1 MDKKPRRIANPFLVY
16 GYEGPHYFCDREEET
31 RKLVSAL
38 ANGRNVT
45 LAAQRRIG
53 KTGLIHNVFN
63 RVRNS
68 EDDIICIYVDI
79 FPTRCLADFVH
90 ILGKAVFEAVQ
101 SHSERLFSR
110 VASFLSGCRPSI
122 SFDPLTGS
130 PSFSIDIAPSMEE
143 KTLSDIF
150 DCLEMSDTPVYIA
163 IDEFQQIASY
173 PESGT
178 EAMLRSRIQFMH
190 NVHFIFSGSQQHLIY
205 EMFLSAKRPFYN
217 STQIMTLTTIP
228 LESYYTFAENLFAEG
243 GRTIDGTLFK
253 FIYDSFEGHTWYVQ
267 TILNRLYETGGNI
280 TDKSQVTE
288 AIKSI
293 VRENTMVY
301 QTTIAM
307 LPDKQ
312 LQVLKALAKEGKTA
326 TPNKGA
332 FIQKYSLKA
341 ASSVSSALMS
351 LVDKELV
358 YRSQEG
364 YSVYDRFMEIWL
376 REDLFSTV

>member
-38 ANGRNVT
+38 ENGRNVT
-45 LAAQRRIG
+45 LAAPRRIG
-53 KTGLIHNVFN
+53 KTGLIHNVFHQ
-63 RVRNS
+63 VRNS
-68 EDDIICIYVDI
+68 GDDIICIYVDI

-90 ILGKAVFEAVQ
+90 LLGKAVFEAVQ
-101 SHSERLFSR
+101 SQGERL
-110 VASFLSGCRPSI
+110 LSKVMTLLGSCRPAISI
-122 SFDPLTGS
+122 DPLTGS
-130 PSFSIDIAPSMEE
+130 PNFSIDIAPSMEE

-150 DCLEMSDTPVYIA
+150 DCLEKSDTPVYIA
-163 IDEFQQIASY
+163 IDEFQQVASY

-228 LESYYTFAENLFAEG
+228 MESYYKFAESLFAEG
-243 GRTIDGTLFK
+243 GRTIDETQFK

-267 TILNRLYETGGNI
+267 TILNRLYESGGDI
-280 TDKSQVTE
+280 TEREQVTE
-288 AIKSI
+288 AIRTI

-301 QTTIAM
+301 QNTIAM

-326 TPNKGA
+326 TPNKGS

-341 ASSVSSALMS
+341 ASSVSSALTS

-376 REDLFSTV
+376 RED

>member
-1 MDKKPRRIANPFLVY
+1 MDKRSIRIANPFLVY
-16 GYEGPHYFCDREEET
+16 GYEGPHYFCDREQET

-38 ANGRNVT
+38 ENGRNVT
-45 LAAQRRIG
+45 LAAPRRIG
-53 KTGLIHNVFN
+53 KTGLIHNVFHQ
-63 RVRNS
+63 VRNS
-68 EDDIICIYVDI
+68 GDDIICIYVDI

-90 ILGKAVFEAVQ
+90 LLGKAVFEAVQ
-101 SHSERLFSR
+101 SQGKRL
-110 VASFLSGCRPSI
+110 LSKVMTLLGSCRPATSI
-122 SFDPLTGS
+122 DPLTGS
-130 PSFSIDIAPSMEE
+130 PNFSIDIAPSMEE

-150 DCLEMSDTPVYIA
+150 DCLEKSDTPVYIA
-163 IDEFQQIASY
+163 IDEFQQVAYY

-228 LESYYTFAENLFAEG
+228 VESYYTFAESLFAEG
-243 GRTIDGTLFK
+243 GRTIDKTLFM

-267 TILNRLYETGGNI
+267 TILNRLYESGGDV
-280 TDKSQVTE
+280 TEREQVTD
-288 AIKSI
+288 AIRII

-301 QTTIAM
+301 QSTIAM

-326 TPNKGA
+326 TPNKGS

-341 ASSVSSALMS
+341 ASSVSSALTS

-358 YRSQEG
+358 YRSPEG

-376 REDLFSTV
+376 RED

>member
-1 MDKKPRRIANPFLVY
+1 MDKRSRRIANPFLVY

-31 RKLVSAL
+31 LKLVSAL
-38 ANGRNVT
+38 ENGRNVT
-45 LAAQRRIG
+45 LAAPRRIG
-53 KTGLIHNVFN
+53 KTGLIHNVFHQ
-63 RVRNS
+63 VRNS
-68 EDDIICIYVDI
+68 GDDIICIYVDI

-90 ILGKAVFEAVQ
+90 LLGKAVFEAVQ
-101 SHSERLFSR
+101 SQGERL
-110 VASFLSGCRPSI
+110 LSKVMTLLGSCRPAISI
-122 SFDPLTGS
+122 DPLTGS
-130 PSFSIDIAPSMEE
+130 PNFSIDIAPSMEE

-150 DCLEMSDTPVYIA
+150 DCLEKSDTPVYIA
-163 IDEFQQIASY
+163 IDEFQQVAYY

-228 LESYYTFAENLFAEG
+228 LESYYKFAESLFAEG
-243 GRTIDGTLFK
+243 GRTIDMSQFK
-253 FIYDSFEGHTWYVQ
+253 FIYESFEGHTWYVQ
-267 TILNRLYETGGNI
+267 TILNRLYESGGDV
-280 TDKSQVTE
+280 TEREQVTD
-288 AIKSI
+288 AIRTI

-301 QTTIAM
+301 QNTIAM

-326 TPNKGA
+326 TPNKGS

-341 ASSVSSALMS
+341 ASSVSSALTS

-376 REDLFSTV
+376 REE

>member
-1 MDKKPRRIANPFLVY
+1 MDNKPRRIANPFLVY

-45 LAAQRRIG
+45 LAAPRRIG

-68 EDDIICIYVDI
+68 EDNIICIYVDI

-90 ILGKAVFEAVQ
+90 LLGKAVFEAVQ
-101 SHSERLFSR
+101 SHSERLFSK
-110 VASFLSGCRPSI
+110 VTSFLSSCRPAI

-143 KTLSDIF
+143 KSLSDIF
-150 DCLEMSDTPVYIA
+150 NCLEKSEVPVYIA
-163 IDEFQQIASY
+163 IDEFQQVASY

-217 STQIMTLTTIP
+217 STQIMNLTTIDP
-228 LESYYTFAENLFAEG
+228 ENYYTFADRLFGEG
-243 GRTIDGTLFK
+243 GRTIDKSLFL
-253 FIYDSFEGHTWYVQ
+253 FIYKCFEGYTWYVQ

-288 AIKSI
+288 AIRDI

-301 QTTIAM
+301 QNTIAM

-341 ASSVSSALMS
+341 ASTVSSALS
-351 LVDKELV
+351 ALIVKELV
-358 YRSQEG
+358 YRSPDG
-364 YSVYDRFMEIWL
+364 YSVYDRFLEIWL
-376 REDLFSTV
+376 REE

>member
-1 MDKKPRRIANPFLVY
+1 MDKRSRRIANPFLVY

-38 ANGRNVT
+38 ENGRNVT
-45 LAAQRRIG
+45 LAAPRRIG
-53 KTGLIHNVFN
+53 KTGLIHNVFHQ
-63 RVRNS
+63 VRNS
-68 EDDIICIYVDI
+68 GDDIICIYVDI

-90 ILGKAVFEAVQ
+90 LLGKAVFEAVQ
-101 SHSERLFSR
+101 SQGERL
-110 VASFLSGCRPSI
+110 LSKVMTLLGSCRPAISI
-122 SFDPLTGS
+122 DPLTGS
-130 PSFSIDIAPSMEE
+130 PNFSIDIAPSMEE

-150 DCLEMSDTPVYIA
+150 DCLEKSDTPVYIA
-163 IDEFQQIASY
+163 IDEFQQVAYY

-228 LESYYTFAENLFAEG
+228 MESYYKFAESLFAEG
-243 GRTIDGTLFK
+243 GRTIDETQFK

-267 TILNRLYETGGNI
+267 TILNRLYESGGDV
-280 TDKSQVTE
+280 TEREQVTD
-288 AIKSI
+288 AIRTI

-301 QTTIAM
+301 QNTIAM

-326 TPNKGA
+326 TPNKGS

-341 ASSVSSALMS
+341 ASSVSSALTS

-376 REDLFSTV
+376 RDTNIF

>member
-1 MDKKPRRIANPFLVY
+1 MDKRSIRIANPFLVY
-16 GYEGPHYFCDREEET
+16 GYEGPHYFCDREQET

-38 ANGRNVT
+38 ENGRNVT
-45 LAAQRRIG
+45 LAAPRRIG
-53 KTGLIHNVFN
+53 KTGLIHNVFHQ
-63 RVRNS
+63 VRNS
-68 EDDIICIYVDI
+68 GDDIICIYVDI

-90 ILGKAVFEAVQ
+90 LLGKAVVEAVQ
-101 SHSERLFSR
+101 SQGERL
-110 VASFLSGCRPSI
+110 LSKVMTLLGSCRPAISI
-122 SFDPLTGS
+122 DPLTGS
-130 PSFSIDIAPSMEE
+130 PNFSIDIAPSMEE

-150 DCLEMSDTPVYIA
+150 DCLEKSDTPVYIA
-163 IDEFQQIASY
+163 IDEFQQVASY
-173 PESGT
+173 PELGT

-228 LESYYTFAENLFAEG
+228 VESYYKFAESLFAEG
-243 GRTIDGTLFK
+243 GRTIDKTLFM

-267 TILNRLYETGGNI
+267 TILNRLYESGGDV
-280 TDKSQVTE
+280 TEREQVTD
-288 AIKSI
+288 AIRI
-293 VRENTMVY
+293 IERENTMVY
-301 QTTIAM
+301 QSTIAM

-326 TPNKGA
+326 TPNKGS

-341 ASSVSSALMS
+341 ASSVSSALTS

-376 REDLFSTV
+376 RED

>member
-38 ANGRNVT
+38 ENGRNVT
-45 LAAQRRIG
+45 LAAPRRIG
-53 KTGLIHNVFN
+53 KTGLIHNVFHQ
-63 RVRNS
+63 VRNS
-68 EDDIICIYVDI
+68 GDDIICIYVDI

-90 ILGKAVFEAVQ
+90 LLGKAVFEAVQ
-101 SHSERLFSR
+101 SQGERL
-110 VASFLSGCRPSI
+110 LSKVMTLLGSCRPAISI
-122 SFDPLTGS
+122 DPLTGS
-130 PSFSIDIAPSMEE
+130 PNFSIDIAPSMEE

-150 DCLEMSDTPVYIA
+150 DCLEKSDTPVYIA
-163 IDEFQQIASY
+163 IDEFQQVASY

-228 LESYYTFAENLFAEG
+228 LESYYKFAENLFAEG
-243 GRTIDGTLFK
+243 GRTIDETQFK
-253 FIYDSFEGHTWYVQ
+253 FIYDNFEGHTWYVQ
-267 TILNRLYETGGNI
+267 TILNRLYESGGDV
-280 TDKSQVTE
+280 TEREQVTD
-288 AIKSI
+288 AIRTI

-301 QTTIAM
+301 QNTIAM

-326 TPNKGA
+326 TPNKGS

-341 ASSVSSALMS
+341 ASSVSSALTS

-376 REDLFSTV
+376 RED

>member
-38 ANGRNVT
+38 ENGRNVT
-45 LAAQRRIG
+45 LAAPRRIG
-53 KTGLIHNVFN
+53 KTGLIHNVFHQ
-63 RVRNS
+63 VRNS
-68 EDDIICIYVDI
+68 GDDIICIYVDI

-90 ILGKAVFEAVQ
+90 LLGKAVFEAVQ
-101 SHSERLFSR
+101 SQGERL
-110 VASFLSGCRPSI
+110 LSKVMTLLGSCRPAISI
-122 SFDPLTGS
+122 DPLTGS
-130 PSFSIDIAPSMEE
+130 PNFSIDIAPSMEE

-150 DCLEMSDTPVYIA
+150 DCLEKSDTPVYIA
-163 IDEFQQIASY
+163 IDEFQQVASY

-228 LESYYTFAENLFAEG
+228 MESYYKFAESLFAEG
-243 GRTIDGTLFK
+243 GRTIDETQFK

-267 TILNRLYETGGNI
+267 TILNRLYESGGDI
-280 TDKSQVTE
+280 TEREQVTE
-288 AIKSI
+288 AIRTI

-301 QTTIAM
+301 QNTIAM

-326 TPNKGA
+326 TPNKGS

-341 ASSVSSALMS
+341 ASSVSSALTS

-376 REDLFSTV
+376 REE

>member
-1 MDKKPRRIANPFLVY
+1 MDKRSIRIANPFLVY
-16 GYEGPHYFCDREEET
+16 GYEGPHYFCDREQET

-38 ANGRNVT
+38 ENGRNVT
-45 LAAQRRIG
+45 LAAPRRIG
-53 KTGLIHNVFN
+53 KTGLIHNVFHQ
-63 RVRNS
+63 VRNS
-68 EDDIICIYVDI
+68 GDDIICIYVDI
-79 FPTRCLADFVH
+79 FPTRCLTDFVH
-90 ILGKAVFEAVQ
+90 LLGKAVFEAVQ
-101 SHSERLFSR
+101 SQGERL
-110 VASFLSGCRPSI
+110 LSKVMTLLGSCRPAISI
-122 SFDPLTGS
+122 DPLTGS
-130 PSFSIDIAPSMEE
+130 PNFSIDIAPSMEE

-150 DCLEMSDTPVYIA
+150 DCLEKSDTPVYIA
-163 IDEFQQIASY
+163 IDEFQQVASY

-228 LESYYTFAENLFAEG
+228 VESYYPFAESLFAEG
-243 GRTIDGTLFK
+243 GRTIDKTLFM

-267 TILNRLYETGGNI
+267 TILNRLYESGGDV
-280 TDKSQVTE
+280 TEREQVTD
-288 AIKSI
+288 AIRII

-301 QTTIAM
+301 QSTIAM

-326 TPNKGA
+326 TPNKGS

-341 ASSVSSALMS
+341 ASSVSSALTS

-376 REDLFSTV
+376 RED

>member
-1 MDKKPRRIANPFLVY
+1 MDKRSIRIANPFLVY

-38 ANGRNVT
+38 ENGRNVT
-45 LAAQRRIG
+45 LAAPRRIG
-53 KTGLIHNVFN
+53 KTGLIHNVFHQ
-63 RVRNS
+63 VRNS
-68 EDDIICIYVDI
+68 GDDIICIYVDI

-90 ILGKAVFEAVQ
+90 LLGKAVFEAVQ
-101 SHSERLFSR
+101 SQGERL
-110 VASFLSGCRPSI
+110 LSKVMTLLGSCRPAISI
-122 SFDPLTGS
+122 DPLTGS
-130 PSFSIDIAPSMEE
+130 PNFSIDIAPSMEE

-150 DCLEMSDTPVYIA
+150 DCLEKSDTPVYIA
-163 IDEFQQIASY
+163 IDEFQQVAYY

-228 LESYYTFAENLFAEG
+228 LESYYKFAESLFAEG
-243 GRTIDGTLFK
+243 GRTIDMSQFK
-253 FIYDSFEGHTWYVQ
+253 FIYESFEGHTWYVQ
-267 TILNRLYETGGNI
+267 TILNRLYESGGDV
-280 TDKSQVTE
+280 TEREQVTD
-288 AIKSI
+288 AIRTI

-301 QTTIAM
+301 QNTIAM

-326 TPNKGA
+326 TPNKGS

-341 ASSVSSALMS
+341 ASSVSSALTS

-376 REDLFSTV
+376 REE

>member
-1 MDKKPRRIANPFLVY
+1 MDKRSIRIANPFLVY
-16 GYEGPHYFCDREEET
+16 GYEGPHYFCDREQET

-38 ANGRNVT
+38 ENGRNVT
-45 LAAQRRIG
+45 LAAPRRIG
-53 KTGLIHNVFN
+53 KTGLIHNVFHQ
-63 RVRNS
+63 VRNS
-68 EDDIICIYVDI
+68 GDDIICIYVDI

-90 ILGKAVFEAVQ
+90 LLGKAVFEAVQ
-101 SHSERLFSR
+101 SQGERL
-110 VASFLSGCRPSI
+110 LSKVMTLLGSCRPAISI
-122 SFDPLTGS
+122 DPLTGS
-130 PSFSIDIAPSMEE
+130 PNFSIDIAPSMEE

-150 DCLEMSDTPVYIA
+150 DCLEKSDTPVYIA
-163 IDEFQQIASY
+163 IDEFQQVAYY

-228 LESYYTFAENLFAEG
+228 LESYYKFAESLFAEG
-243 GRTIDGTLFK
+243 GRTIDMSQFK
-253 FIYDSFEGHTWYVQ
+253 FIYESFEGHTWYVQ
-267 TILNRLYETGGNI
+267 TILNRLYESGGDV
-280 TDKSQVTE
+280 TEREQVTD
-288 AIKSI
+288 AIRTI

-301 QTTIAM
+301 QNTIAM

-326 TPNKGA
+326 TPNKGS

-341 ASSVSSALMS
+341 ASSVSSALTS

-376 REDLFSTV
+376 REE

>member
-1 MDKKPRRIANPFLVY
+1 MDKRSIRIANPFLVY
-16 GYEGPHYFCDREEET
+16 GYEGPHYFCDREQET

-38 ANGRNVT
+38 ENGRNVT
-45 LAAQRRIG
+45 LAAPRRIG
-53 KTGLIHNVFN
+53 KTGLIHNVFHQ
-63 RVRNS
+63 VRNS
-68 EDDIICIYVDI
+68 GDDIICIYVDI

-90 ILGKAVFEAVQ
+90 LLGKAVFEAVQ
-101 SHSERLFSR
+101 SQGKRL
-110 VASFLSGCRPSI
+110 LSKVMTLLGSCRPAISI
-122 SFDPLTGS
+122 DPLTGS
-130 PSFSIDIAPSMEE
+130 PNFSIDIAPSMEE

-150 DCLEMSDTPVYIA
+150 DCLEKSDTPVYIA
-163 IDEFQQIASY
+163 IDEFQQVASY

-228 LESYYTFAENLFAEG
+228 VESYYPFAESLFAEG
-243 GRTIDGTLFK
+243 GRTIDESQFK

-267 TILNRLYETGGNI
+267 TILNRLYESGGDV
-280 TDKSQVTE
+280 TEREQVTD
-288 AIKSI
+288 AIRII

-301 QTTIAM
+301 QSTIAM

-326 TPNKGA
+326 TPNKGS

-341 ASSVSSALMS
+341 ASSVSSALTS

-376 REDLFSTV
+376 RED

>member
-1 MDKKPRRIANPFLVY
+1 MDKRSRRIANPFLVY

-38 ANGRNVT
+38 ENGRNVT
-45 LAAQRRIG
+45 LAAPRRIG
-53 KTGLIHNVFN
+53 KTGLIHNVFHQ
-63 RVRNS
+63 VRNS
-68 EDDIICIYVDI
+68 GDDIICIYVDI

-90 ILGKAVFEAVQ
+90 LLGKAVFEAVQ
-101 SHSERLFSR
+101 SQGERL
-110 VASFLSGCRPSI
+110 LSKVMTLLGSCRPAISI
-122 SFDPLTGS
+122 DPLTGS
-130 PSFSIDIAPSMEE
+130 PNFSIDIAPSMEE

-150 DCLEMSDTPVYIA
+150 DCLEKSDTPVYIA
-163 IDEFQQIASY
+163 IDEFQQVAYY

-228 LESYYTFAENLFAEG
+228 LESYYKFAESLFAEG
-243 GRTIDGTLFK
+243 GRTIDETQFK

-267 TILNRLYETGGNI
+267 TILNRLYESGGDV
-280 TDKSQVTE
+280 TEREQVTD
-288 AIKSI
+288 AIRTI

-301 QTTIAM
+301 QSTIAM

-326 TPNKGA
+326 TPNKGS

-341 ASSVSSALMS
+341 ASSVSSALTS

-376 REDLFSTV
+376 REDLL

>member
-1 MDKKPRRIANPFLVY
+1 MDKGPIRIANPFLVY

-38 ANGRNVT
+38 ENGRNVT
-45 LAAQRRIG
+45 LAAPRRIG
-53 KTGLIHNVFN
+53 KTGLIHNVFHQ
-63 RVRNS
+63 VRNS
-68 EDDIICIYVDI
+68 GDDIICIYVDI
-79 FPTRCLADFVH
+79 FPTRSLADFVH
-90 ILGKAVFEAVQ
+90 LLGKAVFEAVQ
-101 SHSERLFSR
+101 SQGERL
-110 VASFLSGCRPSI
+110 LSKVMTQLGSCRPAISI
-122 SFDPLTGS
+122 DPLTGS
-130 PSFSIDIAPSMEE
+130 PNFSIDIAPSMEE
-143 KTLSDIF
+143 KMLSDIF
-150 DCLEMSDTPVYIA
+150 DCLEKSDTPVYIA
-163 IDEFQQIASY
+163 IDEFQQVAYY

-217 STQIMTLTTIP
+217 STQMMTLTTIP
-228 LESYYTFAENLFAEG
+228 LESYYNFSESLFAEG
-243 GRTIDGTLFK
+243 GRTIDRTLFK

-267 TILNRLYETGGNI
+267 TILNRLYESGSDVTERE
-280 TDKSQVTE
+280 QVTD
-288 AIKSI
+288 AIRTI

-301 QTTIAM
+301 QSTIAM

-326 TPNKGA
+326 TPNKGS

-341 ASSVSSALMS
+341 ASSVSSALTS

-376 REDLFSTV
+376 REDR

>member
-1 MDKKPRRIANPFLVY
+1 MDKRSRRIANPFLVY

-38 ANGRNVT
+38 ENGRNVT
-45 LAAQRRIG
+45 LAAPRRIG
-53 KTGLIHNVFN
+53 KTGLIHNVFHQ
-63 RVRNS
+63 VRNS
-68 EDDIICIYVDI
+68 GDDIICIYVDI

-90 ILGKAVFEAVQ
+90 LLGKAVFEAVQ
-101 SHSERLFSR
+101 SQGERL
-110 VASFLSGCRPSI
+110 LSKVMTLLGSCRPAISI
-122 SFDPLTGS
+122 DPLTGS
-130 PSFSIDIAPSMEE
+130 PNFSIDIAPSMEE

-150 DCLEMSDTPVYIA
+150 DCLEKSDTPVYIA
-163 IDEFQQIASY
+163 IDEFQQVASY

-228 LESYYTFAENLFAEG
+228 LESYYKFAESLFAEG
-243 GRTIDGTLFK
+243 GRTIDMSQFK

-267 TILNRLYETGGNI
+267 TILNRLYESGGDV
-280 TDKSQVTE
+280 TEREQVTD
-288 AIKSI
+288 AIRTI

-301 QTTIAM
+301 QSTIAM

-326 TPNKGA
+326 TPNKGS

-341 ASSVSSALMS
+341 ASSVSSALTS

-376 REDLFSTV
+376 REE

>member
-1 MDKKPRRIANPFLVY
+1 MDKRSRRIANPFLVY

-38 ANGRNVT
+38 ENGRNVT
-45 LAAQRRIG
+45 LAAPRRIG
-53 KTGLIHNVFN
+53 KTGLIHNVFHQ
-63 RVRNS
+63 VRNS
-68 EDDIICIYVDI
+68 GDDIICIYVDI

-90 ILGKAVFEAVQ
+90 LLGKAVFEAVQ
-101 SHSERLFSR
+101 SQGERL
-110 VASFLSGCRPSI
+110 LSKVITLLGSCRPAISI
-122 SFDPLTGS
+122 DPLTGS
-130 PSFSIDIAPSMEE
+130 PNFSIDIAPSMEE

-150 DCLEMSDTPVYIA
+150 DCLEKSDTPVYIA
-163 IDEFQQIASY
+163 IDEFQQVAYY

-228 LESYYTFAENLFAEG
+228 MESYYRFAESLFAEG
-243 GRTIDGTLFK
+243 GRTIDETQFK

-267 TILNRLYETGGNI
+267 TILNRLYESGGDV
-280 TDKSQVTE
+280 TEREQVTD
-288 AIKSI
+288 AIRTI

-301 QTTIAM
+301 QNVIAM

-326 TPNKGA
+326 TPNKGS

-341 ASSVSSALMS
+341 ASSVSSALTS

-376 REDLFSTV
+376 RED

>member
-1 MDKKPRRIANPFLVY
+1 MDKRSRRIANPFLVY

-38 ANGRNVT
+38 ENGRNVT
-45 LAAQRRIG
+45 LAAPRRIG
-53 KTGLIHNVFN
+53 KTGLIHNVFHQ
-63 RVRNS
+63 VRNS
-68 EDDIICIYVDI
+68 GDDIICIYVDI

-90 ILGKAVFEAVQ
+90 LLGKAVFEAVQ
-101 SHSERLFSR
+101 SQGERL
-110 VASFLSGCRPSI
+110 LSKVMTLLGSCRPAISI
-122 SFDPLTGS
+122 DPLTGS
-130 PSFSIDIAPSMEE
+130 PNFSIDIAPSMEE

-150 DCLEMSDTPVYIA
+150 DCLEKSDTPVYIA
-163 IDEFQQIASY
+163 IDEFQQVAYY

-228 LESYYTFAENLFAEG
+228 MESYYKFAESLFAEG
-243 GRTIDGTLFK
+243 GRTIDETQFK

-267 TILNRLYETGGNI
+267 TILNRLYESGGDV
-280 TDKSQVTE
+280 TEREQVTD
-288 AIKSI
+288 AIRTI

-301 QTTIAM
+301 QNTIAM

-326 TPNKGA
+326 TPNKGS

-341 ASSVSSALMS
+341 ASSVSSALTS

-376 REDLFSTV
+376 RED

>member
-1 MDKKPRRIANPFLVY
+1 MDKRSRRIANPFLVY

-38 ANGRNVT
+38 ENGRNVT
-45 LAAQRRIG
+45 LAAPRRIG
-53 KTGLIHNVFN
+53 KTGLIHNVFHQ
-63 RVRNS
+63 VRNS
-68 EDDIICIYVDI
+68 GDDIICIYVDI

-90 ILGKAVFEAVQ
+90 LLGKAVFEAVQ
-101 SHSERLFSR
+101 SQGERL
-110 VASFLSGCRPSI
+110 LSKVMTLLGSCRPAISI
-122 SFDPLTGS
+122 DPLTGS
-130 PSFSIDIAPSMEE
+130 PNFSIDIAPSMEE

-150 DCLEMSDTPVYIA
+150 DCLEKSDTPVYIA
-163 IDEFQQIASY
+163 IDEFQQVAYY

-228 LESYYTFAENLFAEG
+228 LESYYKFAESLFAEG
-243 GRTIDGTLFK
+243 GRTIDMSQFK

-267 TILNRLYETGGNI
+267 TILNRLYESGGDV
-280 TDKSQVTE
+280 TEREQVTD
-288 AIKSI
+288 AIRTI

-301 QTTIAM
+301 QNTIAM

-326 TPNKGA
+326 TPNKGS

-341 ASSVSSALMS
+341 ASSVSSALTS

-376 REDLFSTV
+376 REE

>member
-1 MDKKPRRIANPFLVY
+1 MDKRSRRIADPFLVY

-38 ANGRNVT
+38 ENGRNVT
-45 LAAQRRIG
+45 LAAPRRIG
-53 KTGLIHNVFN
+53 KTGLIHNVFHQ
-63 RVRNS
+63 VRNS
-68 EDDIICIYVDI
+68 GDDIICIYVDI

-90 ILGKAVFEAVQ
+90 LLGKAVFEAVQ
-101 SHSERLFSR
+101 SQGERL
-110 VASFLSGCRPSI
+110 LSKVMTLLGSCRPAISI
-122 SFDPLTGS
+122 DPLTGS
-130 PSFSIDIAPSMEE
+130 PNFSIDIAPSMEE

-150 DCLEMSDTPVYIA
+150 DCLEKSDTPVYIA
-163 IDEFQQIASY
+163 IDEFQQVASY

-228 LESYYTFAENLFAEG
+228 LESYYKFAESLFAEG
-243 GRTIDGTLFK
+243 GRTIDMSQFK
-253 FIYDSFEGHTWYVQ
+253 FIYESFEGHTWYVQ
-267 TILNRLYETGGNI
+267 TILNRLYESGGDV
-280 TDKSQVTE
+280 TEREQVTD
-288 AIKSI
+288 AIRTI

-301 QTTIAM
+301 QNTIAM

-326 TPNKGA
+326 TPNKGS

-341 ASSVSSALMS
+341 ASSVSSALTS

-376 REDLFSTV
+376 REE

>member
-110 VASFLSGCRPSI
+110 VASFLSGCRPAI

-130 PSFSIDIAPSMEE
+130 PSFSIDIPPSMEE

-150 DCLEMSDTPVYIA
+150 DCLEKSDTPVYIA
-163 IDEFQQIASY
+163 IDEFQQVASY

-217 STQIMTLTTIP
+217 STQIMSLTTIP

-243 GRTIDGTLFK
+243 GRTIDGTRFK

-280 TDKSQVTE
+280 TDKSQVIE

>member
-1 MDKKPRRIANPFLVY
+1 
-16 GYEGPHYFCDREEET
+16 
-31 RKLVSAL
+31 
-38 ANGRNVT
+38 
-45 LAAQRRIG
+45 
-53 KTGLIHNVFN
+53 
-63 RVRNS
+63 
-68 EDDIICIYVDI
+68 
-79 FPTRCLADFVH
+79 
-90 ILGKAVFEAVQ
+90 
-101 SHSERLFSR
+101 
-110 VASFLSGCRPSI
+110 
-122 SFDPLTGS
+122 
-130 PSFSIDIAPSMEE
+130 MEE

-150 DCLEMSDTPVYIA
+150 DCLEKSDTPVYIA
-163 IDEFQQIASY
+163 IDEFQQVAYY

-190 NVHFIFSGSQQHLIY
+190 NVHFIFSGSQQHHIY

-228 LESYYTFAENLFAEG
+228 LESYYQFAESLFAEG
-243 GRTIDGTLFK
+243 GRTIDETQFK

-267 TILNRLYETGGNI
+267 TILNRLYESGGDV
-280 TDKSQVTE
+280 TERELVTE
-288 AIKSI
+288 AIRTI

-301 QTTIAM
+301 QNTIAM

-326 TPNKGA
+326 TPNKGS

-364 YSVYDRFMEIWL
+364 
-376 REDLFSTV
+376 

>member
-1 MDKKPRRIANPFLVY
+1 MDKRSRRIANPFLVY

-38 ANGRNVT
+38 ENGRNVT
-45 LAAQRRIG
+45 LAAPRRIG
-53 KTGLIHNVFN
+53 KTGLIHNVFHQ
-63 RVRNS
+63 VRNS
-68 EDDIICIYVDI
+68 GDDIICIYVDI

-90 ILGKAVFEAVQ
+90 LLGKAVFEAVQ
-101 SHSERLFSR
+101 SQGERL
-110 VASFLSGCRPSI
+110 LSKVMTLLGSCRPAISI
-122 SFDPLTGS
+122 DPLTGS
-130 PSFSIDIAPSMEE
+130 PNFSIDIAPSMEE

-150 DCLEMSDTPVYIA
+150 DCLEKSDTPVYIA
-163 IDEFQQIASY
+163 IDEFQQVAYY

-228 LESYYTFAENLFAEG
+228 MESYYKFAESLFAEG
-243 GRTIDGTLFK
+243 GRTIDETQFK

-267 TILNRLYETGGNI
+267 TILNRLYESGGDV
-280 TDKSQVTE
+280 TEREQVTD
-288 AIKSI
+288 AIRTI

-301 QTTIAM
+301 QSTIAM

-326 TPNKGA
+326 TPNKGS

-341 ASSVSSALMS
+341 ASSVSSALTS

-376 REDLFSTV
+376 REDLL

>member
-1 MDKKPRRIANPFLVY
+1 MDKRSRRIVNPFLVY

-38 ANGRNVT
+38 ENGRNVT
-45 LAAQRRIG
+45 LAAPRRIG
-53 KTGLIHNVFN
+53 KTGLIHNVFHQ
-63 RVRNS
+63 VRNS
-68 EDDIICIYVDI
+68 GDDIICIYVDI

-90 ILGKAVFEAVQ
+90 LLGKAVFEAVQ
-101 SHSERLFSR
+101 SQGERL
-110 VASFLSGCRPSI
+110 LSKVMTLLGSCRPAISI
-122 SFDPLTGS
+122 DPLTGS
-130 PSFSIDIAPSMEE
+130 PNFSIEIAPSMEE

-150 DCLEMSDTPVYIA
+150 DCLEKSDTPVYIA
-163 IDEFQQIASY
+163 IDEFQQVASY

-190 NVHFIFSGSQQHLIY
+190 NFHFIFSGSQQHLIY

-228 LESYYTFAENLFAEG
+228 LESYYKFAEGLFAEG
-243 GRTIDGTLFK
+243 GMTIDMSQFK
-253 FIYDSFEGHTWYVQ
+253 FFYDSFEGHTWYVQ
-267 TILNRLYETGGNI
+267 TILNRLYESGGDV
-280 TDKSQVTE
+280 TEREQVTD
-288 AIKSI
+288 AIRTI

-301 QTTIAM
+301 QSTIAM

-326 TPNKGA
+326 TPNKGS

-341 ASSVSSALMS
+341 ASSVSSALTS

-376 REDLFSTV
+376 RED

>member
-1 MDKKPRRIANPFLVY
+1 MDKRSIRIANPFLVY
-16 GYEGPHYFCDREEET
+16 GYEGPHYFCDREQET

-38 ANGRNVT
+38 ENGRNVT
-45 LAAQRRIG
+45 LAAPRRIG
-53 KTGLIHNVFN
+53 KTGLIHNVFHQ
-63 RVRNS
+63 VRNS
-68 EDDIICIYVDI
+68 GDDIICIYVDI

-90 ILGKAVFEAVQ
+90 LLGKAVFEAVQ
-101 SHSERLFSR
+101 SQGERL
-110 VASFLSGCRPSI
+110 LSKVMTLLGSCRPAISI
-122 SFDPLTGS
+122 DPLTGS
-130 PSFSIDIAPSMEE
+130 PNFSIDIAPSMEE

-150 DCLEMSDTPVYIA
+150 DCLEKSDTPVYIA
-163 IDEFQQIASY
+163 IDEFQQVASY

-228 LESYYTFAENLFAEG
+228 VESYYPFAESLFAEG
-243 GRTIDGTLFK
+243 GRTIDKTLFM

-267 TILNRLYETGGNI
+267 TILNRLYESGSDVTERE
-280 TDKSQVTE
+280 QVTD
-288 AIKSI
+288 AIRII

-301 QTTIAM
+301 QSTIAL

-326 TPNKGA
+326 TPNKGS

-341 ASSVSSALMS
+341 ASSVSSALTS

-376 REDLFSTV
+376 RED

>member
-1 MDKKPRRIANPFLVY
+1 MDKRWRRIANPFLVY

-38 ANGRNVT
+38 ENGRNVT
-45 LAAQRRIG
+45 LAAPRRIG
-53 KTGLIHNVFN
+53 KTGLIHNVFHQ
-63 RVRNS
+63 VRNS
-68 EDDIICIYVDI
+68 GDDIICIYVDI

-90 ILGKAVFEAVQ
+90 LLGKAVFEAVQ
-101 SHSERLFSR
+101 SQGERL
-110 VASFLSGCRPSI
+110 LSKVMTLLGSCRPAISI
-122 SFDPLTGS
+122 DPLTGS
-130 PSFSIDIAPSMEE
+130 PNFSIDIAPSMEE

-150 DCLEMSDTPVYIA
+150 DCLEKSDTPVYIA
-163 IDEFQQIASY
+163 IDEFQQVAYY

-228 LESYYTFAENLFAEG
+228 LESYYKFAESLFAEG
-243 GRTIDGTLFK
+243 GRTIDMSQFK

-267 TILNRLYETGGNI
+267 TILNRLYESGGDV
-280 TDKSQVTE
+280 TEREQVTD
-288 AIKSI
+288 AIRTI

-301 QTTIAM
+301 QNTIAM

-326 TPNKGA
+326 TPNKGS

-341 ASSVSSALMS
+341 ASSVSSALTS

-376 REDLFSTV
+376 REE

>member
-1 MDKKPRRIANPFLVY
+1 MDKRSIRIANPFLVY
-16 GYEGPHYFCDREEET
+16 GYEGPHYFCDREQET

-38 ANGRNVT
+38 ENGRNVT
-45 LAAQRRIG
+45 LAAPRRIG
-53 KTGLIHNVFN
+53 KTGLIHNVFHQ
-63 RVRNS
+63 VRNS
-68 EDDIICIYVDI
+68 GDDIICIYVDI

-90 ILGKAVFEAVQ
+90 LLGKAVFEAVQ
-101 SHSERLFSR
+101 SQGERL
-110 VASFLSGCRPSI
+110 LSKVMTLLGSCRPAISI
-122 SFDPLTGS
+122 DPLTGS
-130 PSFSIDIAPSMEE
+130 PNFSIDIAPSMEE

-150 DCLEMSDTPVYIA
+150 DCLEKSDTPVYIA
-163 IDEFQQIASY
+163 IDEFQQVASY

-228 LESYYTFAENLFAEG
+228 VESYYTFAESLFAEG
-243 GRTIDGTLFK
+243 GRTIDKTLFM

-267 TILNRLYETGGNI
+267 TNLNRLYESGGDV
-280 TDKSQVTE
+280 TEREQVTD
-288 AIKSI
+288 AIRII

-301 QTTIAM
+301 QSTIAM

-326 TPNKGA
+326 TPNKGS

-341 ASSVSSALMS
+341 ASSVSSALTS

-376 REDLFSTV
+376 RED

>member
-1 MDKKPRRIANPFLVY
+1 MDKRSRRIANPFLVY

-38 ANGRNVT
+38 ENGRNVT
-45 LAAQRRIG
+45 LAAPRRIG
-53 KTGLIHNVFN
+53 KTGLIHNVFHQ
-63 RVRNS
+63 VRNS
-68 EDDIICIYVDI
+68 GDDIICIYVDI

-90 ILGKAVFEAVQ
+90 LLGKAVYEAVQ
-101 SHSERLFSR
+101 SQGERL
-110 VASFLSGCRPSI
+110 LSKVMTLLGSCRPAISI
-122 SFDPLTGS
+122 DPLTGS
-130 PSFSIDIAPSMEE
+130 PNFSIDIAPSMEE

-150 DCLEMSDTPVYIA
+150 DCLEKSDTPVYIA
-163 IDEFQQIASY
+163 IDEFQQVAYY

-228 LESYYTFAENLFAEG
+228 MESYYKFAESLFAEG
-243 GRTIDGTLFK
+243 GRTIDETQFK

-267 TILNRLYETGGNI
+267 TILNRLYESGGDV
-280 TDKSQVTE
+280 TEREQVTD
-288 AIKSI
+288 AIRTI

-301 QTTIAM
+301 QNTIAM

-326 TPNKGA
+326 TPNKGS

-341 ASSVSSALMS
+341 ASSVSSALTS

-376 REDLFSTV
+376 REDLL

>member
-1 MDKKPRRIANPFLVY
+1 MDKRSRRIANPFLVY

-38 ANGRNVT
+38 ENGRNVT
-45 LAAQRRIG
+45 LAAPRRIG
-53 KTGLIHNVFN
+53 KTGLIHNVFHQ
-63 RVRNS
+63 VRNS
-68 EDDIICIYVDI
+68 GDDIICIYVDI

-90 ILGKAVFEAVQ
+90 LLGKAVFEAVQ
-101 SHSERLFSR
+101 SQGERL
-110 VASFLSGCRPSI
+110 LSKVMTLLGSCRPAISI
-122 SFDPLTGS
+122 DPLTGS
-130 PSFSIDIAPSMEE
+130 PNFSIDIAPSMEE

-150 DCLEMSDTPVYIA
+150 DCLEKSDTPVYIA
-163 IDEFQQIASY
+163 IDEFQQVASY

-228 LESYYTFAENLFAEG
+228 LESYYKFAENLFAEG
-243 GRTIDGTLFK
+243 GRTIDETQFK
-253 FIYDSFEGHTWYVQ
+253 FIYDNFEGHTWYVQ
-267 TILNRLYETGGNI
+267 TILNRLYESGGDV
-280 TDKSQVTE
+280 TEREQVTD
-288 AIKSI
+288 AIRTI

-301 QTTIAM
+301 QNTIAM

-326 TPNKGA
+326 TPNKGS

-341 ASSVSSALMS
+341 ASSVSSALTS

-376 REDLFSTV
+376 RED

>member
-1 MDKKPRRIANPFLVY
+1 MDKRSRRIANPFLVY

-38 ANGRNVT
+38 ENGRNVT
-45 LAAQRRIG
+45 LAAPRRIG
-53 KTGLIHNVFN
+53 KTGLIHNVFHQ
-63 RVRNS
+63 VRNS
-68 EDDIICIYVDI
+68 GDDIICIYVDI

-90 ILGKAVFEAVQ
+90 LLGKAVFEAVQ
-101 SHSERLFSR
+101 SQGERL
-110 VASFLSGCRPSI
+110 LSKVMTLLGSCRPAISI
-122 SFDPLTGS
+122 DPLTGS
-130 PSFSIDIAPSMEE
+130 PNFSIDIAPSMEE

-150 DCLEMSDTPVYIA
+150 DCLEKSDTPVYIA
-163 IDEFQQIASY
+163 IDEFQQVAYY

-228 LESYYTFAENLFAEG
+228 LESYYKFAESLFAEG
-243 GRTIDGTLFK
+243 GRTIDETQFK

-267 TILNRLYETGGNI
+267 TILNRLYESGGDV
-280 TDKSQVTE
+280 TEREQVTD
-288 AIKSI
+288 AIRTI

-301 QTTIAM
+301 QNTIAM

-326 TPNKGA
+326 TPNKGS

-341 ASSVSSALMS
+341 ASSVSSALTS

-376 REDLFSTV
+376 REDLL

>member
-1 MDKKPRRIANPFLVY
+1 MDKRSIRIANPFLVY
-16 GYEGPHYFCDREEET
+16 GYEGPHYFCDREQET

-38 ANGRNVT
+38 ENGRNVT
-45 LAAQRRIG
+45 LAAPRRIG
-53 KTGLIHNVFN
+53 KTGLIHIVFHQ
-63 RVRNS
+63 VRNS
-68 EDDIICIYVDI
+68 GDDIICIYVDI

-90 ILGKAVFEAVQ
+90 LLGKAVFEAVQ
-101 SHSERLFSR
+101 SQGKRL
-110 VASFLSGCRPSI
+110 LSKVMTLLGSCRPAISI
-122 SFDPLTGS
+122 DPLTGS
-130 PSFSIDIAPSMEE
+130 PNFSIDIAPSMEE

-150 DCLEMSDTPVYIA
+150 DCLEKSDTPVYIA
-163 IDEFQQIASY
+163 IDEFQQVASY

-228 LESYYTFAENLFAEG
+228 VESYYTFAESLFAEG
-243 GRTIDGTLFK
+243 GRTIDKTLFM

-267 TILNRLYETGGNI
+267 TILNRLYESGGDV
-280 TDKSQVTE
+280 TEREQVTD
-288 AIKSI
+288 AIRII

-301 QTTIAM
+301 QSTIAM

-326 TPNKGA
+326 TPNKGS

-341 ASSVSSALMS
+341 ASSVSSALTS

-358 YRSQEG
+358 YRSPEG

-376 REDLFSTV
+376 RED

>member
-1 MDKKPRRIANPFLVY
+1 MDKRSRRIANPFLVY

-38 ANGRNVT
+38 ENGRNVT
-45 LAAQRRIG
+45 LAAPRRIG
-53 KTGLIHNVFN
+53 KTGLIHNVFHQ
-63 RVRNS
+63 VRNS
-68 EDDIICIYVDI
+68 GDDIICIYVDI

-90 ILGKAVFEAVQ
+90 LLGKAVFEAVQ
-101 SHSERLFSR
+101 SQGERL
-110 VASFLSGCRPSI
+110 LSKVMTLLGSCRPAISI
-122 SFDPLTGS
+122 DPLTGS
-130 PSFSIDIAPSMEE
+130 PNFSIDIAPSMEE

-150 DCLEMSDTPVYIA
+150 DCLEKSDTPVYIA
-163 IDEFQQIASY
+163 IDEFQQVAYY

-228 LESYYTFAENLFAEG
+228 MESYYKFAESLFAEG
-243 GRTIDGTLFK
+243 GRTIDMSLFK
-253 FIYDSFEGHTWYVQ
+253 FIYNSFEGHTWYVQ
-267 TILNRLYETGGNI
+267 TILNRLYESGGDV
-280 TDKSQVTE
+280 TEREQVTD
-288 AIKSI
+288 AIRTI

-301 QTTIAM
+301 QNTIAM

-326 TPNKGA
+326 TPNKGS

-341 ASSVSSALMS
+341 ASSVSSALTS

-376 REDLFSTV
+376 REE

>member
-1 MDKKPRRIANPFLVY
+1 MDKRSRRIANPFLVY

-38 ANGRNVT
+38 ENGRNVT
-45 LAAQRRIG
+45 LVAPRRIG
-53 KTGLIHNVFN
+53 KTGLIHNVFHQ
-63 RVRNS
+63 VRNS
-68 EDDIICIYVDI
+68 GDDIICIYVDI

-90 ILGKAVFEAVQ
+90 LLGKAVFEAVQ
-101 SHSERLFSR
+101 SQGERL
-110 VASFLSGCRPSI
+110 LSKVMTLLGSCRPAISI
-122 SFDPLTGS
+122 DPLTGS
-130 PSFSIDIAPSMEE
+130 PNFSIDIAPSMEE

-150 DCLEMSDTPVYIA
+150 DCLEKSDTPVYIA
-163 IDEFQQIASY
+163 IDEFQQVAYY

-228 LESYYTFAENLFAEG
+228 MESYYKFAESLFAEG
-243 GRTIDGTLFK
+243 GRTIDETQFK

-267 TILNRLYETGGNI
+267 TILNRLYESGGDV
-280 TDKSQVTE
+280 TEREQVTD
-288 AIKSI
+288 AIRTI

-301 QTTIAM
+301 QNTIAM

-326 TPNKGA
+326 TPNKGS

-376 REDLFSTV
+376 REDLL

>member
-1 MDKKPRRIANPFLVY
+1 MDKRWRRIANPFLVY

-38 ANGRNVT
+38 ENGRNVT
-45 LAAQRRIG
+45 LAAPRRIG
-53 KTGLIHNVFN
+53 KTGLIHNVFHQ
-63 RVRNS
+63 VRNS
-68 EDDIICIYVDI
+68 GDDIICIYVDI

-90 ILGKAVFEAVQ
+90 LLGKAVFEAVQ
-101 SHSERLFSR
+101 SQGERL
-110 VASFLSGCRPSI
+110 LSKVMTLLGSCRPAISI
-122 SFDPLTGS
+122 DPLTGS
-130 PSFSIDIAPSMEE
+130 PNFSIDIAPSMEE

-150 DCLEMSDTPVYIA
+150 DCLEKSDTPVYIA
-163 IDEFQQIASY
+163 IDEFQQVAYY

-228 LESYYTFAENLFAEG
+228 LESYYKFAESLFAEG
-243 GRTIDGTLFK
+243 GRTIDMSQFK
-253 FIYDSFEGHTWYVQ
+253 FIYESFEGHTWYVQ
-267 TILNRLYETGGNI
+267 TILNRLYESGGDV
-280 TDKSQVTE
+280 TEREQVTD
-288 AIKSI
+288 AIRTI

-301 QTTIAM
+301 QNTIAM

-326 TPNKGA
+326 TPNKGS

-341 ASSVSSALMS
+341 ASSVSSALTS

-376 REDLFSTV
+376 REE